1 MVIIN
6 SIDAIPVIIARDLGQ
21 LNALC
26 VREKEPH
33 GGMIVPV
40 RAAKVEAINF
50 VMYAKDVEKYVDN

>member
-1 MVIIN
+1 MVITN

-33 GGMIVPV
+33 GEMSVPV
-40 RAAKVEAINF
+40 RAAEVGAINF
-50 VMYAKDVEKYVDN
+50 VMYAKGVEKYVDN